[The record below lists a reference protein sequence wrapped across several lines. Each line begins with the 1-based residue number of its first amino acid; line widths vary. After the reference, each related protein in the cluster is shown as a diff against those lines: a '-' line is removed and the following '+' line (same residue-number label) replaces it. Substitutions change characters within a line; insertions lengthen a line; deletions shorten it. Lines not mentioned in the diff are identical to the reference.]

1 MTRIIEAMPT
11 SSCKFT
17 GLSRMKERKYRPQ
30 RSVAQGILLS
40 LLLAGTAGCTS
51 LGASGP
57 STSAIRK
64 SAGTPLADARIQIVD
79 VSNEVARRVI
89 ASNTSSLFSETLG
102 DGQPAGNIVGNG
114 DVLDIS
120 VWEAPP
126 AVLFGAASG
135 DLRLANASA
144 MRSTSIPEQ
153 MVDNN
158 GRIVIP
164 FVGAVSAAG
173 RSTRQ
178 IETEIV
184 NRLAGKAHDPQA
196 IVRIIRNAS
205 ANVTVVG
212 DVSGSTRIPLTSR
225 GERLLDVIAGAGGV
239 RQSVG
244 KTTIQISRGN
254 RTVALPLEQII
265 RDPAQNI
272 RMQPEDVVTAYFQPY
287 SFVAMGAAG
296 ANAEVP
302 FESTGI
308 TLAQALGRV
317 GGLRDDR
324 ANPKG
329 VFIFRLED
337 PSALDPAV
345 AHSAQTTPDGKVPVI
360 YRVDLS
366 NPASFFVA
374 QGFPV
379 RNKDVVYVSSAPVTD
394 LQKFVNIV
402 SSMAFSIIGVTNIT
416 Q

>member
-1 MTRIIEAMPT
+1 MPT
-11 SSCKFT
+11 SGFKFT
-17 GLSRMKERKYRPQ
+17 GLLRLNVRKCQSQAARA
-30 RSVAQGILLS
+30 RGLLLS

-57 STSAIRK
+57 TTSAIRA
-64 SAGTPLADARIQIVD
+64 SAGSPLADARIQIVEVND
-79 VSNEVARRVI
+79 EVARRVI
-89 ASNTSSLFSETLG
+89 ASNSSLLFSETLG
-102 DGQPAGNIVGNG
+102 EGQPIGNLVGNG

-126 AVLFGAASG
+126 AVLFGSASG
-135 DLRLANASA
+135 DLRISNANASA
-144 MRSTSIPEQ
+144 MRSTAIPEQ

-164 FVGAVSAAG
+164 FVGTVPAAG

-184 NRLAGKAHDPQA
+184 SRLSGKAHDPQA
-196 IVRIIRNAS
+196 IVRVVRNAS

-225 GERLLDVIAGAGGV
+225 GERLLDVLAGAGGV
-239 RQSVG
+239 RQAVG

-296 ANAEVP
+296 ANSEIL

-308 TLAQALGRV
+308 TLAQALGRI

-324 ANPKG
+324 ANPRG

-337 PSALDPAV
+337 PAALDPAV
-345 AHSAQTTPDGKVPVI
+345 AQSARTTPDGKVPVI

>member
-1 MTRIIEAMPT
+1 MPT

-17 GLSRMKERKYRPQ
+17 GLSRVKERKH
-30 RSVAQGILLS
+30 RSQCNAARGLLLT

-51 LGASGP
+51 LGGSGP
-57 STSAIRK
+57 STSAIRH
-64 SAGTPLADARIQIVD
+64 SAGSTLADARIQIVEVND
-79 VSNEVARRVI
+79 EVARRVI
-89 ASNTSSLFSETLG
+89 ASNTSLLFSETLG
-102 DGQPAGNIVGNG
+102 DSQPIGNVVGNG

-126 AVLFGAASG
+126 AVLFGAGSS
-135 DLRLANASA
+135 DLRLSNATA

-184 NRLAGKAHDPQA
+184 SRLAGKAHDPQA

-212 DVSGSTRIPLTSR
+212 DVSGSTRIPLTAR
-225 GERLLDVIAGAGGV
+225 GERLLDVLAGAGGV

-308 TLAQALGRV
+308 TLAQALGRM

-324 ANPKG
+324 ANPRG

-337 PSALDPAV
+337 PAALDPAIARSV
-345 AHSAQTTPDGKVPVI
+345 QTTPNGKVPVI

>member
-1 MTRIIEAMPT
+1 
-11 SSCKFT
+11 
-17 GLSRMKERKYRPQ
+17 
-30 RSVAQGILLS
+30 V
-40 LLLAGTAGCTS
+40 
-51 LGASGP
+51 
-57 STSAIRK
+57 
-64 SAGTPLADARIQIVD
+64 ADARIQIVEVND
-79 VSNEVARRVI
+79 EVARRVI
-89 ASNTSSLFSETLG
+89 ASNSSLLFSETLG
-102 DGQPAGNIVGNG
+102 EGQPIGNLVGNG

-126 AVLFGAASG
+126 AVLFGSASG
-135 DLRLANASA
+135 DLRISNANASA
-144 MRSTSIPEQ
+144 MRSTAIPEQ

-164 FVGAVSAAG
+164 FVGTVPAAG

-184 NRLAGKAHDPQA
+184 SRLSGKAHDPQA
-196 IVRIIRNAS
+196 IVRVVRNAS

-225 GERLLDVIAGAGGV
+225 GERLLDVLAGAGGV
-239 RQSVG
+239 RQAVG

-296 ANAEVP
+296 ANAEIP

-308 TLAQALGRV
+308 TLAQALGRI

-324 ANPKG
+324 ANPRG

-337 PSALDPAV
+337 PAALDPAV
-345 AHSAQTTPDGKVPVI
+345 AQSARTTPDGKVPVI